1 MVRTPSSP
9 VKVTNVVAWSGSV
22 SNHGVTNLNE
32 DDPPP
37 ACCHDPAWATPLTVS
52 AVGLSPVQIQTV
64 VPGAASSQSS
74 LTGQPLPAQPSVAPS
89 ATPVPGPMMER
100 ASIEAT
106 ANQPRD
112 LAPRGPLRIGDD
124 GRVRM
129 GGSSEAGHVVGGGTG
144 KAKQRPPSARCDIRS
159 VRAS

>member
-1 MVRTPSSP
+1 MVSVPSSP

-22 SNHGVTNLNE
+22 ANQGVTNFHD

-64 VPGAASSQSS
+64 VPGAASLQSS

-106 ANQPRD
+106 ANQPSD
-112 LAPRGPLRIGDD
+112 LAP
-124 GRVRM
+124 
-129 GGSSEAGHVVGGGTG
+129 AWT
-144 KAKQRPPSARCDIRS
+144 SADR
-159 VRAS
+159 

>member
-1 MVRTPSSP
+1 MVSVPSSP

-22 SNHGVTNLNE
+22 ANQGDTNFHD

-64 VPGAASSQSS
+64 VPGAASLQSS

-89 ATPVPGPMMER
+89 AMPVPGPKHGKGQHR
-100 ASIEAT
+100 SHG
-106 ANQPRD
+106 QP
-112 LAPRGPLRIGDD
+112 AQ
-124 GRVRM
+124 
-129 GGSSEAGHVVGGGTG
+129 GSRSPWT
-144 KAKQRPPSARCDIRS
+144 SADW
-159 VRAS
+159 